1 MNLTEISIKRPSLI
15 IVLFS
20 LFTLLGISGYQNL
33 SYELMPDFNQPV
45 VVINTLYPGA
55 EPNEVETSVSRKI
68 EDALSNLEGVDYL
81 VTKSLPNASII
92 IANLKYGTDLDKTM
106 QDAQRYIDNI
116 RKDLPP
122 DIQNPVMSKVSP
134 NDLPIM
140 SVSATSNFKSTE
152 FYQKL
157 KDDYLPQIQQ
167 LKGVAEITVLG
178 GEEREIQVKVNKDKL
193 KLYKISLYQVVEAI
207 NHSGIDLPSGK
218 IQTAKES
225 NSVRL
230 VGKFTN
236 VNDISN
242 VQVAMPVPGSPVYVK
257 DVADVVDGIKEV
269 TSVSRYNG
277 QNGIGLLIKKQG
289 DANAVDVSKLIK
301 EKFQTIEKSNA
312 EAAVKF
318 VVTDDSTDN
327 TIAAVNSVV
336 HDLILAVI
344 LVSIVMLLF
353 LRSFRNSLIVAV
365 AIPTSLIMAFGMMWL
380 LGYTLN
386 LMTLLA
392 MSLVIGVLVD
402 DATVVLENIQRHL
415 DMGKEK
421 RKAAMDGR
429 MEIGYS
435 AVSITLVDVVV
446 FLPILFL
453 QVFVADMLKQFSVV
467 IITTVLTSLLV
478 GFTLTPWLASRIG
491 KKEDLKPSNF
501 FNKFLL
507 WFEHQLDTFI
517 KWYGKKL
524 EWVLGHKLVF
534 TAFLLVLFAGTAL
547 MMKQGIIGKELIATG
562 DQGKFQLALEF
573 DKGTTIEQNN
583 LVSEKIE
590 NYILQQPE
598 VASLFSNVGGPST
611 GMGSLGVGMANKTE
625 FTVQL
630 KMKNEELKDKSEKL
644 KANSGKI
651 NDENAVMTESTET
664 FMRRLKDSLQKDYSG
679 INFSMMALGLIPRTA
694 PIEITL
700 SGNSLNQVLA
710 TGQQMKQAIEKIPGA
725 DNVRLSV
732 EAGSPELK
740 VVPDKDR
747 MQRLGLST
755 SYVGMSLRTAFTGN
769 DDATM
774 TDAGT
779 EYPVRI
785 WLDKFNRQNYDDV
798 KQLYVVNP
806 MGAPVEVSQFATIEK
821 DNSPSLLERKDRQPA
836 VTLTA
841 DALGRPSGTVA
852 DDVVSYV
859 KENPLPAGIQMAW
872 GSDIKRQNDSF
883 GALGSVLLISFILI
897 YLIMVALYDSYIY
910 PFVALF
916 GIPVAAI
923 GAFLALNLSLSHISL
938 FALLGMIMLMGL
950 VTKNAILIVD
960 FTNQLKAEG
969 KPFRE
974 AIIHASMGRMR
985 PIMMTTLSMAIGML
999 PIALATGTSAE
1010 WKNALA
1016 WVIIGGLLSS
1026 LALTIFLV
1034 PMVYYVVD
1042 AIKLKIKS
1050 EKIKVKKRSAPK
1062 VRE

>member
-1 MNLTEISIKRPSLI
+1 MNITEISIKRPSLI

-20 LFTLLGISGYQNL
+20 VFALIGIIGFKNL

-45 VVINTLYPGA
+45 VVIKTIYPGA

-81 VTKSLPNASII
+81 VTKSLPNASVI

-116 RKDLPP
+116 RKDLPK
-122 DIQNPVMSKVSP
+122 DILSPEMSKVSP

-140 SVSATSNFKSTE
+140 SISATSNLEPTE
-152 FYQKL
+152 FYQKM
-157 KDDYLPQIQQ
+157 KDDFLPQVQQ
-167 LKGVAEITVLG
+167 IKGVAEITILG
-178 GEEREIQVKVNKDKL
+178 GEEREIQVKVDKEKL
-193 KLYKISLYQVVEAI
+193 KLYKVSLLQVVEAI
-207 NHSGIDLPSGK
+207 NRSGIDLPAGK
-218 IQTAKES
+218 VQTDTES

-230 VGKFTN
+230 VGKY
-236 VNDISN
+236 NDIN
-242 VQVAMPVPGSPVYVK
+242 AIKNIQVAMPFPNSPVYVK
-257 DVADVVDGIKEV
+257 DVAEVSDGIKEI
-269 TSVSRYNG
+269 TSYSRFNG
-277 QNGIGLLIKKQG
+277 KAGIGLMIKKQG
-289 DANAVDVSKLIK
+289 DANAVDVSSLIK
-301 EKFQTIEKSNA
+301 EKFQSIEKHNA
-312 EAAVKF
+312 NSEVQF

-336 HDLILAVI
+336 IDLILAVI
-344 LVSIVMLLF
+344 LVSFVMLLF
-353 LRSFRNSLIVAV
+353 LRSYRNAFIVAV
-365 AIPTSLIMAFGMMWL
+365 AIPTSLVTAFGTMWL

-421 RKAAMDGR
+421 RKASLEGR

-446 FLPILFL
+446 FVPILFL

-467 IITTVLTSLLV
+467 IIVTVLTSLLV

-491 KKEDLKPSNF
+491 EKDNLQPTNF
-501 FNKFLL
+501 FNRFLL
-507 WFEHQLDTFI
+507 WFEKQLDRFI
-517 KWYGKKL
+517 NWYGNSLK
-524 EWVLGHKLVF
+524 WVLRHKIIF
-534 TAFLLVLFAGTAL
+534 TSIVLLLFVGTGV

-562 DQGKFQLALEF
+562 DQGKFRMALEF
-573 DKGTTIEQNN
+573 DKNISLEQNN
-583 LVSEKIE
+583 IVSEKIE

-598 VASLFSNVGGPST
+598 VESVFSNVGGPST
-611 GMGSLGVGMANKTE
+611 GMGSLGVGSANKTE

-630 KMKNEELKDKSEKL
+630 KSKKEIQN
-644 KANSGKI
+644 I
-651 NDENAVMTESTET
+651 STEA
-664 FMRRLKDSLQKDYSG
+664 FMRDLRTDLEKDYSG
-679 INFSMMALGLIPRTA
+679 INFSIMGLGLIPRTA

-700 SGNSLNQVLA
+700 SGSDLDQV
-710 TGQQMKQAIEKIPGA
+710 MQAGNDLKHIIEKIPGA

-740 VVPDKDR
+740 IIPDKDK
-747 MQRLGLST
+747 MQRLGLNT
-755 SYVGMSLRTAFTGN
+755 AYLGMNLRTAFTGN
-769 DDATM
+769 DDATL
-774 TDAGT
+774 TEDGI

-785 WLDKFNRQNYDDV
+785 WLDKFSRQNEDDI
-798 KQLYVVNP
+798 KQFNIINP
-806 MGAPVEVSQFATIEK
+806 MGVPIELSQVATIEK

-852 DDVVSYV
+852 DDVVAYV
-859 KENPLPAGIQMAW
+859 KNNPLPDGIEMTW

-916 GIPVAAI
+916 AIPVAAI
-923 GAFLALNLSLSHISL
+923 GAFLALNLSLSHLSL
-938 FALLGMIMLMGL
+938 FALLGLIMLMGL
-950 VTKNAILIVD
+950 VTKNSILIVD
-960 FTNQLKAEG
+960 FTNQIKAEG
-969 KPFRE
+969 KYYKE
-974 AIIHASMGRMR
+974 AIILASKGRMR
-985 PIMMTTLSMAIGML
+985 PILMTTLSMAIGML
-999 PIALATGTSAE
+999 PIALGTGTSAE
-1010 WKNALA
+1010 WKNGLA

-1026 LALTIFLV
+1026 LALTVYLV
-1034 PMVYYVVD
+1034 PMVYYGVD
-1042 AIKLKIKS
+1042 RIKEKLKVKS
-1050 EKIKVKKRSAPK
+1050 
-1062 VRE
+1062 